1 MPYFS
6 ISFPMIDPVLL
17 QVGPLV
23 IRWYAIAYIAGLLI
37 GWRYAIFLGSS
48 QIRWGMR
55 QRPTTCQ
62 SDLEL
67 TLGNEK
73 VVEGHF

>member
-6 ISFPMIDPVLL
+6 ISFLMIDPVLL

-37 GWRYAIFLGSS
+37 GWRYAIF
-48 QIRWGMR
+48 
-55 QRPTTCQ
+55 
-62 SDLEL
+62 
-67 TLGNEK
+67 
-73 VVEGHF
+73 